1 MTYSMLKA
9 TLIASGARLA
19 SGLTDQQVA
28 HENTFIDASASL
40 NPRSLS

>member
-19 SGLTDQQVA
+19 SGFTDQQVA
-28 HENTFIDASASL
+28 LENTIIDASAPL
-40 NPRSLS
+40 NSRNLS